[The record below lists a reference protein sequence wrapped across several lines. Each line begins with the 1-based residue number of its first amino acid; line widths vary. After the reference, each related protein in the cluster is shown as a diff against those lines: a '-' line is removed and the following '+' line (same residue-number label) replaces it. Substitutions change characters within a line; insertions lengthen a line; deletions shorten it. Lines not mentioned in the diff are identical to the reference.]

1 VNALFARHNRY
12 LLLIVG
18 LALLAL
24 GLVGGGYALTE
35 SQRLET
41 EAQWRRA
48 VAMRSLESQL
58 VNAVGTQ
65 ESALNDFILTGHETD
80 HGRYAES
87 VMEADRLLAAIADF
101 DVLGG
106 RTRDVTGTLADWHT
120 TFANPAIAAV
130 EAHDSASLRYYSA
143 NAGLDHLAVD
153 SELRDLAAGID
164 RDEAALQL
172 RSSELAQELT
182 LATAGGMAAL
192 LAAAAVAFVLI
203 RRYGRALERD
213 ALSAGIINRFTE
225 VTSFASNDTA
235 VSASNLQAVSLLAH
249 PDGAVTYVISLAGDR
264 ATPEAILGDAV
275 VDVMTVEALSAC
287 FGIQRGGI
295 YVADDVGAPLSVRC
309 PAYPVTEGTLACL
322 PLSSG
327 ELLGV
332 VHLHWKRPH
341 AFELGLRTS
350 VSRVVEHAALT
361 IANRRLVAE
370 LRGEANTDARTGL
383 ANARAFDR
391 GVDHAL
397 ASSLPMDKVAVVM
410 FDLDRFK
417 DFNDRYGHPAGD
429 AALRAF
435 AGILRTSVRERDLAV
450 RYGGEEF
457 AVLLPRA
464 DEATA
469 NAIAERIRSRT
480 EATLVALEG
489 GGVGR
494 ISVSAGIA
502 ITSAAG
508 LDRQALVGAAD
519 RALYEAKQGG
529 RNRVVFNSVSTP
541 PDPMSRAA

>member
-1 VNALFARHNRY
+1 
-12 LLLIVG
+12 
-18 LALLAL
+18 
-24 GLVGGGYALTE
+24 
-35 SQRLET
+35 
-41 EAQWRRA
+41 
-48 VAMRSLESQL
+48 
-58 VNAVGTQ
+58 
-65 ESALNDFILTGHETD
+65 
-80 HGRYAES
+80 
-87 VMEADRLLAAIADF
+87 
-101 DVLGG
+101 
-106 RTRDVTGTLADWHT
+106 
-120 TFANPAIAAV
+120 
-130 EAHDSASLRYYSA
+130 
-143 NAGLDHLAVD
+143 
-153 SELRDLAAGID
+153 
-164 RDEAALQL
+164 
-172 RSSELAQELT
+172 
-182 LATAGGMAAL
+182 
-192 LAAAAVAFVLI
+192 
-203 RRYGRALERD
+203 
-213 ALSAGIINRFTE
+213 
-225 VTSFASNDTA
+225 
-235 VSASNLQAVSLLAH
+235 
-249 PDGAVTYVISLAGDR
+249 
-264 ATPEAILGDAV
+264 
-275 VDVMTVEALSAC
+275 
-287 FGIQRGGI
+287 
-295 YVADDVGAPLSVRC
+295 
-309 PAYPVTEGTLACL
+309 VTEGTLACL

-327 ELLGV
+327 ELLGI

-417 DFNDRYGHPAGD
+417 DFNDRHGHPAGD

-435 AGILRTSVRERDLAV
+435 AGILRMSVRDRDLAA

-457 AVLLPRA
+457 VVLLPRV

-469 NAIAERIRSRT
+469 NSIAERIRSRT

-508 LDRQALVGAAD
+508 LDRQALVAAAD
-519 RALYEAKQGG
+519 RALYEAKQAG